1 MQNQA
6 FAAAPERWYRALSAT
21 IAHILHTTA
30 SRNLL
35 KNPQPRRNK
44 PEHKGKDTDMG
55 RSESKK
61 VANQGM
67 AQSSQDH
74 ANAQSALASANKLA
88 KHSSTLGTFM
98 NFGRKT
104 YVAGGEFMKDQN
116 TLANPTAAAG
126 TSGVAGNLALNA
138 LRMGENT
145 SGYANTV
152 AESARQSSRDLTDHL
167 AGADADRL
175 SRLTAIPQK
184 CKLGCTD
191 GHWWSRES
199 ALNRSRRRE
208 DPQFLGFIL
217 ARNRWSRR

>member
-1 MQNQA
+1 
-6 FAAAPERWYRALSAT
+6 
-21 IAHILHTTA
+21 
-30 SRNLL
+30 
-35 KNPQPRRNK
+35 
-44 PEHKGKDTDMG
+44 MG

-74 ANAQSALASANKLA
+74 ANAQSALASANKSLA
-88 KHSSTLGTFM
+88 KHSSTLDSFM

-104 YVAGGEFMKDQN
+104 YGAGGEFMKDQN
-116 TLANPTAAAG
+116 TLANTTAAAG

-152 AESARQSSRDLTDHL
+152 AESARQSSRDLIDHL

-175 SRLTAIPQK
+175 SRLTAINQF
-184 CKLGCTD
+184 GVQA
-191 GHWWSRES
+191 S
-199 ALNRSRRRE
+199 ALPAEVQAGLYGRPLVEQGVSSLPQPTPRRPPVSGIHSC
-208 DPQFLGFIL
+208 PQSLEPEVRL
-217 ARNRWSRR
+217 LLVSAAEARLI